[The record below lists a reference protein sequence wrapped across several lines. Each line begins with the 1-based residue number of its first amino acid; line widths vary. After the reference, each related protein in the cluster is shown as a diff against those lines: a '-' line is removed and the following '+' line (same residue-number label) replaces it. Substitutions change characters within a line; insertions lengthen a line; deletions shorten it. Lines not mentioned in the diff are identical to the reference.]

1 MATSKG
7 PDWGRLPLPLST
19 APDTNSPVFPERPIR
34 PLPKRRLRSRLSE
47 GEASSIDRPL
57 DLSSSPSVFGSPA
70 ISREGTVQSRRQ
82 GNTYTTLRNPDFG
95 RLTTP
100 GAYESDE
107 DREDDNYPGQRS
119 SWSDNMLRYPRGS
132 ATSSVDGESFENTN
146 NKKKRKIPLHHN
158 SNFPVDANDSDPGY
172 GPNWQTDGAG
182 PAYNTGKNVSAG
194 SSSKARNVRNGPKT
208 GKQPLATSV
217 NGLNHGDG
225 IEPGAGRKSSGMRY
239 PHGQENRRV
248 SSNHQTNNGQ
258 NNDFTFTAPSESA
271 KHLNQASRAG
281 VFQHPPLT
289 QQTRSTTQGTQ
300 TTPTN
305 SGAHSATSPDPNSTA
320 HNANAANASAQQAD
334 PNNADNRRQLTTG
347 ELIRNQATDRKREQ
361 RLLNRRKTMTRG
373 DVTLCDYCLY
383 EAIFLERPRALLRS
397 YELKELKKRQE
408 QENRR
413 RLLEKAKAKSRKTRK
428 QGGGSNNG
436 ANNRQQQGQQNV
448 AGANQPK
455 TGAGGAAAGSAGAE
469 NGQFDRS
476 LYEEGD
482 AEGEYYDDEGDFAE
496 AEGEGYYEDEGYVP
510 PLESAGG
517 VGDRILKAAG
527 RMVSP
532 TGGYE
537 GVAGKH

>member
-1 MATSKG
+1 MATSK
-7 PDWGRLPLPLST
+7 
-19 APDTNSPVFPERPIR
+19 VFPERPIR

-217 NGLNHGDG
+217 NGLNHGD
-225 IEPGAGRKSSGMRY
+225 
-239 PHGQENRRV
+239 
-248 SSNHQTNNGQ
+248 
-258 NNDFTFTAPSESA
+258 ESA

-482 AEGEYYDDEGDFAE
+482 AEGEYYDDE
-496 AEGEGYYEDEGYVP
+496 
-510 PLESAGG
+510 
-517 VGDRILKAAG
+517 
-527 RMVSP
+527 
-532 TGGYE
+532 
-537 GVAGKH
+537 